1 MLKPLSLQSNTNTWN
16 KSTVSRK
23 LLKMGVLTFET
34 CWAVNGEI
42 IKRVTSS
49 WSFFIQLFI
58 FLFSHAVVIC
68 SGPAI
73 WFSFF
78 AFLQSER
85 NFPLLSMKAVLWDSL
100 EIFHTDTPFAC
111 ASSML
116 VKPSDLRLCYW
127 YDECIS
133 EHPNMCSKLH
143 CLECFLIS

>member
-1 MLKPLSLQSNTNTWN
+1 MKIVVGNTYQWYCVMWSLTSLKWIFLQLLLIGL
-16 KSTVSRK
+16 VSA
-23 LLKMGVLTFET
+23 LNL
-34 CWAVNGEI
+34 N
-42 IKRVTSS
+42 
-49 WSFFIQLFI
+49 FI
-58 FLFSHAVVIC
+58 FLFSHAVVIYL
-68 SGPAI
+68 GPAK

-78 AFLQSER
+78 AFLQSQR

-100 EIFHTDTPFAC
+100 EIVHTDTPFAC
-111 ASSML
+111 ASSVL